1 MAIFFIGEVFI
12 ILAEMLES
20 GDATSETHRLVSM
33 NISMNI
39 SLPSVK
45 RPETAVVSRRP
56 SLWQPVA
63 LLLSSGLA
71 LLLAVRPF

>member
-1 MAIFFIGEVFI
+1 MSIFFFGEVFI

-20 GDATSETHRLVSM
+20 GDATSETHRLL
-33 NISMNI
+33 SMNI

-45 RPETAVVSRRP
+45 RQETAVVSRRP

-71 LLLAVRPF
+71 LLLAMRPF

>member
-1 MAIFFIGEVFI
+1 MAIFFFGEVFI

-20 GDATSETHRLVSM
+20 GDATSETHRLV
-33 NISMNI
+33 SMNI

-71 LLLAVRPF
+71 LLLAMRPF

>member
-1 MAIFFIGEVFI
+1 MSIFFFGEVFI

-33 NISMNI
+33 NIS
-39 SLPSVK
+39 LPSVK
-45 RPETAVVSRRP
+45 RQETAVVSRRP

-71 LLLAVRPF
+71 LLLAMRPF

>member
-1 MAIFFIGEVFI
+1 MAIFFFGEVFI

-33 NISMNI
+33 NIS
-39 SLPSVK
+39 LPSEK

-71 LLLAVRPF
+71 LLLAMRPF

>member
-1 MAIFFIGEVFI
+1 MSIFFFGEVFI

-45 RPETAVVSRRP
+45 RQETAVVSRRP

-71 LLLAVRPF
+71 LLLAMRPF